1 MKFQILPFVAYALT
15 GVNAARYNTP
25 ILPSPICVT
34 LDPIM
39 MKGDAKY
46 VDTDNSYGL
55 PTTGDLTIG
64 EIYTAVSGVPNQ
76 SGGIKNI
83 SLDFKSVC
91 AVTKDQFPGAFS
103 SPSCQYEF
111 GFKFCRRNNR
121 NCREG
126 TFSAHGSGPDKIR
139 ITGGA
144 DGFFGAF
151 GQITTTQDFNT
162 GTVEAN
168 GDLTGSTVEMKIEI
182 CYYDVLDDSAPTIP
196 TVPTF
201 PTPTAPNL
209 PPVGAPVGAPVIPPR
224 PTRPTRPNNNV
235 ADVLPPLV

>member
-1 MKFQILPFVAYALT
+1 
-15 GVNAARYNTP
+15 
-25 ILPSPICVT
+25 
-34 LDPIM
+34 M
-39 MKGDAKY
+39 MQGDAEY
-46 VDTDNSYGL
+46 VDTDNSNGL

-76 SGGIKNI
+76 SGGIRNI

-111 GFKFCRRNNR
+111 GFKFCRRNNS

-182 CYYDVLDDSAPTIP
+182 CYYDVLNDSAPTIPTANGDLTGSTVEMKIEICYYDVLNDSAPTIP

-201 PTPTAPNL
+201 PTPTAP
-209 PPVGAPVGAPVIPPR
+209 APTIPTVPTR